1 MLHSI
6 EQRIVEK
13 FGKEK
18 QTIIAMEEM
27 AELTKELSKNLR
39 GADNRMQILEEMADV
54 EICMSEIRLM
64 HGIQLNE
71 LAATMD
77 EKLKRTEEREL

>member
-1 MLHSI
+1 MNSI

-39 GADNRMQILEEMADV
+39 GSDNRQQILEEIADV
-54 EICMSEIRLM
+54 EICMSEVRLM
-64 HGIQLNE
+64 HNIQLNE
-71 LAATMD
+71 LAAMMD
-77 EKLKRTEEREL
+77 EKLKRTEERLLG

>member
-1 MLHSI
+1 MLNNI
-6 EQRIVEK
+6 EKRIVEK

-39 GADNRMQILEEMADV
+39 GADNRQQILEEVADV
-54 EICMSEIRLM
+54 EICLSEIRLM
-64 HGIQLNE
+64 HNIQLNE
-71 LAATMD
+71 LAAMMD
-77 EKLKRTEEREL
+77 EKLKRTEERLL

>member
-1 MLHSI
+1 MNSI
-6 EQRIVEK
+6 EQRVVEK

-39 GADNRMQILEEMADV
+39 GSDNRQQILEEIADV
-54 EICMSEIRLM
+54 EICLSEVRLM
-64 HGIQLNE
+64 HNIQLNE
-71 LAATMD
+71 LVAMID
-77 EKLKRTEEREL
+77 EKLKRTEERLLG